1 MKLSGNFWLHIKKY
15 FKMFIYSFIGWG
27 ITNLLVNGSIFDD
40 IRNYLL
46 VMHPKLGKLL
56 TCMQCSGFW
65 VGVLLGLF
73 NFAGIIENPWSDFFQ
88 FQGETAGKI
97 RHFIEFLLL
106 IFTSGVW
113 ISGVSVVFNT
123 LLITFAKM
131 GMKKEL

>member
-1 MKLSGNFWLHIKKY
+1 
-15 FKMFIYSFIGWG
+15 
-27 ITNLLVNGSIFDD
+27 
-40 IRNYLL
+40 
-46 VMHPKLGKLL
+46 
-56 TCMQCSGFW
+56 MQCSGFW

-88 FQGETAGKI
+88 FQGEAAGKI

-131 GMKKEL
+131 GIKWE